1 VTISP
6 LSRAVRRLR
15 GVAAGF
21 GLTLLTVTCT
31 ETTVTGPERAA
42 VARLNFSSLAA
53 PVGGA
58 PVRVDSLEIEL
69 QRAADGSVALDT
81 VVGFSSA
88 ATTGDSAVVRLLVH
102 LRQSPE
108 DFLLSV
114 RAFGGGMTWYTAT
127 ASVRLS
133 ASSAAAPTALTV
145 QYVGPGANAVRI
157 AIAPTDTTV
166 VGGIP
171 FPLHASVYDA
181 AGKPISGVPVGY
193 RVSDTS
199 GASVVYLTPY
209 TALFTGKP
217 ALRDSVWVVAETPTH
232 LKDSTQVHIVPPA
245 AALLKKSG
253 DLQASVINVPLP
265 APLIV
270 RVLDALNG
278 GFKGATVQ
286 WTVTAGS
293 ATLTAPFSV
302 SDDTGYAVMAV
313 TPTAITTPGGLAV
326 QAVVGGL
333 QGSPVTFTAT
343 AIAGTI
349 QTVTVTP
356 KVDTIAN
363 GATLQ
368 YTAIAKDAVGNVVNT
383 TFGWTS
389 TAPSIAT
396 VTATTGQ
403 ATALAGD
410 STRIIATAGGVAD
423 TAWLYVRALKTLTL
437 SPADTV
443 ITALGDVIQLRYSAL
458 DNFGAPITSGLNI
471 RYLTATPN
479 LAEVDPLSG
488 LVTVTG
494 PGKAVILARDAVATS
509 DSLVIGS
516 ATLQV
521 NQVVAGVVNTP
532 RGDTL
537 LPVGVLGQSQIVA
550 RAFDRNG
557 YTVPN
562 TTFGWTSRDLRFA
575 TVSPTGVVT
584 GVALG
589 AAYVVDSVGDL
600 KDSTHVSVVAAP
612 GSALVTM
619 VAPTSFSPA
628 SVTIGSGQSVTWQN
642 NDDVNHTTTSATG
655 VWDSGTMTPG
665 QTYTVYFPT
674 PGVYLYHCA
683 IHGAL
688 FMSGTIIVQ

>member
-1 VTISP
+1 MTISP

-58 PVRVDSLEIEL
+58 PVPVDSLEIEL
-69 QRAADGSVALDT
+69 KRAADGSVALDT

-88 ATTGDSAVVRLLVH
+88 ATTGDSAVVRLNVH

-114 RAFGGGMTWYTAT
+114 RAFGGGITWYTAT

-145 QYVGPGANAVRI
+145 QYVGPGANAARI

-171 FPLHASVYDA
+171 FPLHASVYDV

-389 TAPSIAT
+389 TVPAIAT
-396 VTATTGQ
+396 VTATMGL
-403 ATALAGD
+403 ATALAED

-628 SVTIGSGQSVTWQN
+628 SVTIGSGESVTWQN

>member
-58 PVRVDSLEIEL
+58 PVPVDSLEIEL

-389 TAPSIAT
+389 TVPAIAT
-396 VTATTGQ
+396 VTATMGL

-471 RYLTATPN
+471 RYLSATPN

-562 TTFGWTSRDLRFA
+562 TKFGWTSRDLRFA

>member
-58 PVRVDSLEIEL
+58 PVPVDSLEIEL
-69 QRAADGSVALDT
+69 KRAADGSVALDT

-88 ATTGDSAVVRLLVH
+88 ATTGDSAVVRLNVH

-114 RAFGGGMTWYTAT
+114 RAFGGGITWYTAT

-145 QYVGPGANAVRI
+145 QYVGPGANAARI

-171 FPLHASVYDA
+171 FPLHASVYDV

-389 TAPSIAT
+389 TVPAIAT
-396 VTATTGQ
+396 VTATMGL

-628 SVTIGSGQSVTWQN
+628 SVTIGSGESVTWQN

>member
-1 VTISP
+1 MTISP

-58 PVRVDSLEIEL
+58 PVPVDSLEIEL

-313 TPTAITTPGGLAV
+313 TPTAITTVGGLVV
-326 QAVVGGL
+326 QAAVAGL
-333 QGSPVTFTAT
+333 QGSPVTFSET
-343 AIAGTI
+343 AIAGAI
-349 QTVTVTP
+349 QTVTISSIL

-363 GATLQ
+363 GATVQ
-368 YTAIAKDAVGNVVNT
+368 YTAVARDAVGSVVNT

-389 TAPSIAT
+389 TLPSIAG
-396 VTATTGQ
+396 VNATTGL

-410 STRIIATAGGVAD
+410 STRIIATAGGIAD

-471 RYLTATPN
+471 RYLSATPN

-516 ATLQV
+516 ATLRV
-521 NQVVAGVVNTP
+521 NQLVAGVVNTP

-550 RAFDRNG
+550 RAFDR
-557 YTVPN
+557 
-562 TTFGWTSRDLRFA
+562 
-575 TVSPTGVVT
+575 
-584 GVALG
+584 
-589 AAYVVDSVGDL
+589 
-600 KDSTHVSVVAAP
+600 
-612 GSALVTM
+612 
-619 VAPTSFSPA
+619 
-628 SVTIGSGQSVTWQN
+628 
-642 NDDVNHTTTSATG
+642 
-655 VWDSGTMTPG
+655 
-665 QTYTVYFPT
+665 
-674 PGVYLYHCA
+674 
-683 IHGAL
+683 
-688 FMSGTIIVQ
+688 